1 MMLLQL
7 GPYSARVYVC
17 YMLRVLVFE
26 GNILYS
32 KLKKKFCIFSLIT
45 VNLLPLLSMSSWMHG
60 RISQFWSRED
70 TRDDNSQVVTLLQ
83 WRGGKRSTPNSFYRH
98 VYKHVLIMGFDR
110 LYKGQ

>member
-32 KLKKKFCIFSLIT
+32 KLKKTFCIFSLIT
-45 VNLLPLLSMSSWMHG
+45 VNLLPLLSMSS
-60 RISQFWSRED
+60 
-70 TRDDNSQVVTLLQ
+70 
-83 WRGGKRSTPNSFYRH
+83 
-98 VYKHVLIMGFDR
+98 
-110 LYKGQ
+110 